1 MNTRF
6 FEPLKLRWLGQSR
19 LLDLLTERCAPLA
32 LALGLSLAL
41 SACQP
46 AADAQPASPAQPAQ
60 DGVAPAGTAKPAMTV
75 TLARPSAEK
84 LALGLQANGNVSAW
98 QEASVGAELGGLR
111 LATVNVNVGDVVKK
125 GQVLATLAGETTQAE
140 SLQGQAA
147 MMQAEASFENAKA
160 DADRARAI
168 EDTGALSKSQIAQ
181 YLTAEKVARAQWE
194 AAKAAFGATQVRL
207 GNTRV
212 LAPDDGVIS
221 SRSASVGAVTGAGQE
236 LFRLVRQSRM
246 EWRAEVTP
254 TEVGR
259 IRVGQ
264 SVRVTAATGIE
275 LVGRVRAIAPTA
287 DPQTRNV
294 LVFVDLPRHPD
305 LKANTFA
312 RGQFD
317 LGQSAALTVPAQ
329 AVVVRDG
336 HNYVFV
342 VGADSKALQRKIETG
357 RRVGERVEVLQ
368 GLKPDEAV
376 AVQGAGFLN
385 EGDLVKVVP

>member
-1 MNTRF
+1 MSTVTRF
-6 FEPLKLRWLGQSR
+6 PFR
-19 LLDLLTERCAPLA
+19 PLA
-32 LALGLSLAL
+32 GALAVALLGLSL
-41 SACQP
+41 SACQRSAEAPP
-46 AADAQPASPAQPAQ
+46 AEQGTQAAPPAS
-60 DGVAPAGTAKPAMTV
+60 TAKPSMTV
-75 TLARPSAEK
+75 TVTRAGSES

-98 QEASVGAELGGLR
+98 QEASIGAELNGLR
-111 LATVNVNVGDVVKK
+111 LAAVNVNVGDVVRK

-140 SLQGQAA
+140 SLQSRAA
-147 MMQAEASFENAKA
+147 QMQAEASYENAKA

-168 EDTGALSKSQIAQ
+168 QDTGALSQSQIAQ
-181 YLTAEKVARAQWE
+181 YLTAEKVAKAQWE

-207 GNTRV
+207 ANTRV

-221 SRSASVGAVTGAGQE
+221 ARTASVGAVVGAGQE
-236 LFRLVRQSRM
+236 LFRLVRGSRM

-254 TEVGR
+254 GEVGR

-264 SVRVTAATGIE
+264 SVRVTVATGTE
-275 LVGRVRAIAPTA
+275 LAGKVRAIAPSA

-305 LKANTFA
+305 LKAGTFA
-312 RGQFD
+312 KGQFD

-342 VGADSKALQRKIETG
+342 IGAHSKASQRKVQTG
-357 RRVGERVEVLQ
+357 RRVGERVEVLD
-368 GLKPDEAV
+368 GLKADESI

-385 EGDLVKVVP
+385 EGDLVKVAK

>member
-1 MNTRF
+1 MNPAFPAEHLPVGAARRA
-6 FEPLKLRWLGQSR
+6 LVGLVAL
-19 LLDLLTERCAPLA
+19 
-32 LALGLSLAL
+32 LALGLA
-41 SACQP
+41 ACQP
-46 AADAQPASPAQPAQ
+46 AAEAQ
-60 DGVAPAGTAKPAMTV
+60 APPPTAAKPVMTV
-75 TLARPSAEK
+75 SVARPANES
-84 LALGLQANGNVSAW
+84 LAVGLQANGNVTAW
-98 QEASVGAELGGLR
+98 QEASIGAELNGLR

-140 SLQGQAA
+140 SLQSRAA
-147 MMQAEASFENAKA
+147 QMQAEASYQNAKA

-168 EDTGALSKSQIAQ
+168 QDTGALSQSQIAQ

-194 AAKAAFGATQVRL
+194 AAKAAYGATQVRL

-212 LAPDDGVIS
+212 LAPDSGVIS
-221 SRSASVGAVTGAGQE
+221 ARSASVGAVVGAGQE

-254 TEVGR
+254 IEVGR

-264 SVRVTAATGIE
+264 TVRVTAATGTP
-275 LVGRVRAIAPTA
+275 LAGKVRAIAPGA

-305 LKANTFA
+305 LKAGTFA
-312 RGQFD
+312 RGVFQI
-317 LGQSAALTVPAQ
+317 GQSRALTVPGQ

-336 HNYVFV
+336 HPYVFV
-342 VGADSKALQRKIETG
+342 VGADSTVTQRRIETG
-357 RRVGERVEVLQ
+357 RRVGQRVEVVQ
-368 GLKPDEAV
+368 GLTADDSV

-385 EGDLVKVVP
+385 EGDLVKVVE